1 MLGYSITQDIVASY
15 QNYKYEDLYL
25 LLKKQALYMYATSSL
40 FHSCSYDARYQESYS
55 ILLDGSPNSLTTYIP
70 TGTKII
76 NVDNG
81 FSSLVRIG
89 GIDLLIPL
97 CTNNV
102 LLMSSTLFLADF
114 LWSKR
119 EEWQEQAVCLSWS
132 KSIHSSLLSDT

>member
-1 MLGYSITQDIVASY
+1 
-15 QNYKYEDLYL
+15 
-25 LLKKQALYMYATSSL
+25 MYATSSL

-81 FSSLVRIG
+81 FSSLVSIG

-114 LWSKR
+114 L
-119 EEWQEQAVCLSWS
+119 
-132 KSIHSSLLSDT
+132 